1 MINYKIVYYNSCK
14 LQQYAVRFLPTHSEH
29 RAPARE
35 QGTLMS
41 TASTAALNAA
51 PAIPAARTISHPR
64 LIAACTVGN
73 ALEFYDFVVFSFFA
87 RTIGALFFPAQDPAA
102 QLLLSFATYG
112 VGFFL
117 RPLGG
122 VVLGTYADR
131 RGRKKATVLTLML
144 MAAGTLMVGVAPVYG
159 TAGVFGAVVILLGR
173 LLQGFSAGGEVGAST
188 TLLAE
193 LAPKDRRGFF
203 GAWQLASQGLA
214 VLVAASAAFIMT
226 NTLTPAEI
234 AGGGWRIPFLA
245 GILIVP
251 VGLWLRGALQESHAN
266 EDDDR
271 TRSTS
276 SLGIA
281 LRQFPTRILAG
292 VGLVIGGT
300 AANAVVVLY
309 MATYAVT
316 QLHMA
321 PKAGLLAGVT
331 AGLVTLIAAPVGGML
346 SDRLGRK
353 PVTLVSYSL
362 ILLLIYPA
370 FLALNASPDLATLL
384 TIVAGLA
391 VLNAAGGATVIITLA
406 EIFPVEVRAT
416 GMSLVYALGVA
427 IFGGFGQFI
436 VTWLIQATG
445 SPIAPAW
452 YVMACALAT
461 ILSLTAIPE
470 MRGRAL
476 N

>member
-1 MINYKIVYYNSCK
+1 MS
-14 LQQYAVRFLPTHSEH
+14 
-29 RAPARE
+29 
-35 QGTLMS
+35 MS
-41 TASTAALNAA
+41 TTAAFADA
-51 PAIPAARTISHPR
+51 PPAHATRRASHPR
-64 LIAACTVGN
+64 LIAACTIGN

-87 RTIGALFFPAQDPAA
+87 RSIGALFFPAQEPAA

-122 VVLGTYADR
+122 VVLGAYADR
-131 RGRKKATVLTLML
+131 AGRKKATVLTLML
-144 MAAGTLMVGVAPVYG
+144 MAAGTGMVGIAPVHA
-159 TAGVFGAVVILLGR
+159 TAGLFGALVVLAGR

-193 LAPKDRRGFF
+193 HAPSDRRGFF

-214 VLVAASAAFIMT
+214 VLVAAFAAFAVT
-226 NTLTPAEI
+226 NVLKPAQV
-234 AGGGWRIPFLA
+234 AAWGWRLPFLA

-251 VGLWLRGALQESHAN
+251 VGLWLRRALEETHAN
-266 EDDDR
+266 DADPL
-271 TRSTS
+271 TRSMS
-276 SLGIA
+276 SLQVA
-281 LRQFPTRILAG
+281 LRQFPARILAG

-300 AANAVVVLY
+300 AANSVIVLY

-316 QLHMA
+316 QLHMSPA
-321 PKAGLLAGVT
+321 AGLLAGIA
-331 AGLVTLIAAPVGGML
+331 AGLVTLVGAPIGGLM

-353 PVTLVSYSL
+353 PVMLVSY
-362 ILLLIYPA
+362 LLMLVLIYPA
-370 FLALNASPDLATLL
+370 FLMLQASPSLGTLL
-384 TIVAGLA
+384 TVVGVMA
-391 VLNAAGGATVIITLA
+391 VVNATGGATVIITLA

-436 VTWLIQATG
+436 VTWLIEASG

-461 ILSLTAIPE
+461 VLSLLAIPE
-470 MRGRAL
+470 MRGRSL
-476 N
+476 T